1 MLPQDNTMR
10 QNFITVPA
18 PETAM
23 PHPLFEKHRELLDQA
38 RAAIT
43 RRTHWTP
50 FAESPR
56 AYGETALE
64 DGLKAFHAYRN
75 AHFYLDQ
82 PGVLGRGG
90 ESMSPYGLPLN
101 ITYPSCST
109 DALIAAAKAAMLPWV
124 RAGVEARTGVCLEI
138 LARLNAASAEMAH
151 ALMHTTGQSLGLA
164 FLTGGPQAQA
174 RGLEAL
180 AWAHREM
187 AQIPQQAE
195 WQRNVSQRL
204 EKRFMVAPHGVSLVI
219 GSATQPT
226 WNAYPALFANLA
238 TGNPVIVKPHPTA
251 ILPLALSVAIARQA
265 IREAGFDANLVAL
278 LVGAPDGPVARDVV
292 QRPDIR
298 LIDYAGAPDFGRW
311 LLETV
316 RQARLCVE
324 TGGVNCVLVDSTY
337 DYKAL
342 LKNLVF
348 SLCLD
353 SGQLRT
359 TPRTIFVG
367 REGVQTPDGQVG
379 AEQFGRDLAFAVGKF
394 IESPA
399 RAVDVLGAVQSPS
412 TVARILAA
420 RDLAE
425 SGDNVLRHSEPL
437 THPQWPAAR
446 VHTPLLMKAGHD
458 EPALFMEERFG
469 PIATVVTTPNVAES
483 LALAE
488 KTMREKGAMNFLVHS
503 TQAHVRRLAE
513 DVALRT
519 GVALSFNLTGSVLI
533 NQPAGFADFHASGA
547 NPAASC
553 GMIDAAFVANRFY
566 FSQVQQHY
574 LPPSSIDWLVDL

>member
-1 MLPQDNTMR
+1 
-10 QNFITVPA
+10 
-18 PETAM
+18 M
-23 PHPLFEKHRELLDQA
+23 PHPLFDKHRALLDQA
-38 RAAIT
+38 QTAVT
-43 RRTHWTP
+43 RRTHWIP
-50 FAESPR
+50 YAENPR
-56 AYGETALE
+56 AYGETALD
-64 DGLKAFHAYRN
+64 DGQKAFEAYRN
-75 AHFYLDQ
+75 AQFYLDQ
-82 PGVLGRGG
+82 PGMQGRGG
-90 ESMSPYGLPLN
+90 EKISPYGLPLN
-101 ITYPSCST
+101 ISYPCCNT

-124 RAGVEARTGVCLEI
+124 RAGVEARTGICLEI
-138 LARLNAASAEMAH
+138 LARLNASSAEMAH
-151 ALMHTTGQSLGLA
+151 ALMHTTGQSLGMA

-187 AQIPQQAE
+187 SQIPQQAE
-195 WQRNVSQRL
+195 WQRNISQRL
-204 EKRFMVAPHGVSLVI
+204 EKRFMVAPQGLSLII

-251 ILPLALSVAIARQA
+251 VLPLAITVAVARQV
-265 IREAGFDANLVAL
+265 IKEAGFDANLVTL
-278 LVGAPDGPVARDVV
+278 LVGNPDGPVARDIVH
-292 QRPDIR
+292 RSDIR
-298 LIDYAGAPDFGRW
+298 LIDYAGAPDFGHR
-311 LLETV
+311 LLDTA

-359 TPRTIFVG
+359 TPRTIFVS
-367 REGVQTPDGQVG
+367 REGVQTPEGLISD
-379 AEQFGRDLAFAVGKF
+379 EQFGLDLAYALGKF
-394 IESPA
+394 VEEPI
-399 RAVDVLGAVQSPS
+399 RAVDVLGAIQSPA

-420 RDLAE
+420 RDMAVE
-425 SGDNVLRHSEPL
+425 ACNILRNSTPL
-437 THPQWPAAR
+437 PHPHWPAAR
-446 VHTPLLMKAGHD
+446 VHTPLLLQAAA
-458 EPALFMEERFG
+458 EQRTIYMEERFG
-469 PIATVVTTPNVAES
+469 PIATVVSTANTAES

-488 KTMREKGAMNFLVHS
+488 ITMREKGALNFLVHS
-503 TQAHVRRLAE
+503 TRTHVRQLAE
-513 DVALRT
+513 DAALRT
-519 GVALSFNLTGSVLI
+519 GVALSFNLTGAVLI

-574 LPPSSIDWLVDL
+574 LPPSSIDWVVDL